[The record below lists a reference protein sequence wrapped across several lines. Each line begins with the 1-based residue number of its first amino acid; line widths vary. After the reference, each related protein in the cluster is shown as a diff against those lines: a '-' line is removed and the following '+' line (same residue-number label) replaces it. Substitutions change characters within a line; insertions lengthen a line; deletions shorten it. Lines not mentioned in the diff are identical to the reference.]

1 MNISDNDI
9 RTMVAEVVRG
19 LGMGAA
25 SPAAASPAG
34 AKSSAS
40 APVAGDGPGI
50 FPDIE
55 SAIAAA
61 RQAFREYADTPVAV
75 RRTIVSKIRE
85 ISMEYSSRLAE
96 MAVNETGF
104 GNVRDKTNK
113 NQLAATKT
121 PGVED
126 VESAAYTDDGGLT
139 LVERAPF
146 GVIGSIIPSTN
157 PAATVINNTISMI
170 SGGNSVVFHPHPGA
184 KGVSNFTITLMN
196 RAVADAGGPKNLV
209 VGVSKPTMES
219 ANIMM
224 KHKNIAIL
232 AVTGGPAVVAAAMNS
247 GKKTIGAGPGNPPT
261 VVDETA
267 DIVKAGKD
275 IVDGASFDNN
285 IVCIDE
291 KEVLVV
297 ESVADRLIKEM
308 CKNGAFEVKGAD
320 IDKLTKLVIADPGRP
335 GHEGA
340 AARKYIGM
348 EPWRIAAD
356 IGLTVPKS
364 TRLLICDVPKEHAL
378 VWTEQLMPVIPVVR
392 CPNVDAAIDL
402 AVECEHGFRHSAS
415 MHSHDITKLS
425 RMARLMNCSIF
436 VKNGP
441 MYRGLGFGGPGYTTL
456 TIASP
461 TGDGLTRARTFTRE
475 RRCILVDAFRIV

>member
-1 MNISDNDI
+1 MNISESDI
-9 RTMVAEVVRG
+9 RNLVSDVVRG
-19 LGMGAA
+19 LSLGNTARPSDGAPKHDA
-25 SPAAASPAG
+25 
-34 AKSSAS
+34 AKS
-40 APVAGDGPGI
+40 VMGGDGPGI

-61 RQAFREYADTPVAV
+61 RQAFHEYGETPVRV
-75 RRTIVSKIRE
+75 RREIVRKIRE
-85 ISMEYSSRLAE
+85 IALEYSSRLAE

-104 GNVRDKTNK
+104 GNVANKTSK

-157 PAATVINNTISMI
+157 PAATVINNSISML
-170 SGGNSVVFHPHPGA
+170 SGGNVVVFHPHPGA
-184 KGVSNFTITLMN
+184 KGVSNFTVSLIN
-196 RAVADAGGPKNLV
+196 RAIADAGGPKNIV
-209 VGVSKPTMES
+209 VSVASPTMDS
-219 ANIMM
+219 ASILM
-224 KHKNIAIL
+224 KHKHIAIL
-232 AVTGGPAVVAAAMNS
+232 VVTGGPAVVAAAMNS
-247 GKKTIGAGPGNPPT
+247 GKKTVGAGPGNPPV
-261 VVDETA
+261 VVDTTA
-267 DIVKAGKD
+267 DLTQAGRD

-291 KEVLVV
+291 KEVLAVD
-297 ESVADRLIKEM
+297 SITDRLKQEM
-308 CKNGAFEVKGAD
+308 IKNGAYEVKGTD
-320 IDKLTKLVIADPGRP
+320 IDKLTKLVISKPGRP
-335 GHEGA
+335 GDEGA
-340 AARKYIGM
+340 TNKKYVGM
-348 EPWRIAAD
+348 DPWRIAAD

-364 TRLLICDVPKEHAL
+364 TRLLICDVPKDHPL

-392 CPNVDAAIDL
+392 CPDVDSAIDL

-415 MHSHDITKLS
+415 MHSHDVTKLS

-441 MYRGLGFGGPGYTTL
+441 MYRGIGFGGPGYTTL

-475 RRCILVDAFRIV
+475 RRCVLVDAFRIV